1 MSFSIGLVGLPNV
14 GKSTLFHA
22 ITKKQVPMENYPFCT
37 IDPHV
42 GTVAVPDPLL
52 AELARVAKTDKII
65 QTTIE
70 FTDIA
75 GLVKGAHKGE
85 GLGNQFLSHVREVD
99 AICQVVRT
107 FESSKITHVHDRVD
121 PLEDIEIINLE
132 LIMADIET
140 AQKRLDSLTKKI
152 KGKASKGEVLT
163 HELLTRALVFLKE
176 EKLLHEM
183 ELEDEER
190 KLLKQTNLL
199 TIKPMLYAFNVAEDM
214 GGKPLPFE
222 FDKPHTIVS
231 ASLESELEGLPEEER
246 NEFLNENG
254 WKESSLTNL
263 IKKSYE
269 LLNLIT
275 YYTAGEQEAR
285 AWTIIKHTTA
295 KNAAGVIH
303 SDLADGF
310 IKADIIRP
318 DDFIK
323 VNGWNKA
330 REEGVIKTEGKDYIM
345 KDEDIAFFHVNT

>member
-1 MSFSIGLVGLPNV
+1 MSLSIGLVGLPNV

-52 AELARVAKTDKII
+52 TELARVAKTNKII

-99 AICQVVRT
+99 AICQVVRV
-107 FESSKITHVHDRVD
+107 FENGKITHVHDRVD
-121 PLEDIEIINLE
+121 PQEDIDIINLE

-140 AQKRLDSLTKKI
+140 AQKRIDGLAKKI
-152 KGKASKGEVLT
+152 KGKASKEEVLT
-163 HELLTRALVFLKE
+163 YELLIKALAFLKE
-176 EKLLHEM
+176 EKLLNEM
-183 ELEDEER
+183 ELEAEER
-190 KLLKQTNLL
+190 ELLKQSNLL
-199 TIKPMLYAFNVAEDM
+199 TIKPMLYAFNVAEDA
-214 GGKPLPFE
+214 GGKPLPFD

-231 ASLESELEGLPEEER
+231 AGLESDLEGLPEDER
-246 NEFLNENG
+246 SEFLKENG
-254 WKESSLTNL
+254 WAESSLINL

-285 AWTIIKHTTA
+285 AWTITKNTNA
-295 KNAAGVIH
+295 KDAAGVIH

-323 VNGWNKA
+323 VGGWNKA
-330 REEGVIKTEGKDYIM
+330 REEGVIKTEGKSYIM
-345 KDEDIAFFHVNT
+345 QDEDIAFFHVNT